1 MQQRLII
8 LKQIYIFFSVIR
20 SSADNV
26 FRRLF
31 IWIYALLNVISTMHR
46 GYLTSL
52 QTVRLRSHWSFFFF
66 SFWVLETITLELFER
81 NNFIPQHVC
90 YNVWNYCCLPSFSFI
105 NSLITPLFFSFFTKK
120 KEDLSNSLLPF
131 LIGIFYYQYL
141 FWKELELN
149 SFSS

>member
-52 QTVRLRSHWSFFFF
+52 QTVRLQSHWSFFFF
-66 SFWVLETITLELFER
+66 FFGCWKQSHWSCLREITSFPSMYATMCGIIVA
-81 NNFIPQHVC
+81 
-90 YNVWNYCCLPSFSFI
+90 CLLS
-105 NSLITPLFFSFFTKK
+105 PL
-120 KEDLSNSLLPF
+120 
-131 LIGIFYYQYL
+131 
-141 FWKELELN
+141 
-149 SFSS
+149 